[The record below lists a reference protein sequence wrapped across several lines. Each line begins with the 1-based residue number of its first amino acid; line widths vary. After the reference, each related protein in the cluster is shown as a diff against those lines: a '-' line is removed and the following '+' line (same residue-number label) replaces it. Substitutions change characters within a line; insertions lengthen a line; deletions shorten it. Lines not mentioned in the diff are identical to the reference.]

1 MLTNQE
7 IEFISG
13 LDTAHCDIG
22 DEFEAYLPRAF
33 PDRRVTRLLM
43 IKVKADEVVVKSRHT
58 SVEHLF
64 INLDELIAG
73 VPQGYTE
80 ILNLPVKLRN
90 D

>member
-33 PDRRVTRLLM
+33 PDRRAARLLI
-43 IKVKADEVVVKSRHT
+43 IKVKDDEVVVKSRHT
-58 SVEHLF
+58 SVEPFLAF
-64 INLDELIAG
+64 ESE
-73 VPQGYTE
+73 VPEISSE
-80 ILNLPVKLRN
+80 ILNLTVKLRN